1 MEEAKKKGLVVAV
14 VGSAK
19 DKAPEL
25 LVAEG
30 LVKHL
35 VDTIAQK
42 NSHNRIVSP
51 SILILVVENTSM
63 LAVPKNLAL
72 WSLL

>member
-30 LVKHL
+30 LVQHL
-35 VDTIAQK
+35 IILL
-42 NSHNRIVSP
+42 HN
-51 SILILVVENTSM
+51 M
-63 LAVPKNLAL
+63 VPCH
-72 WSLL
+72 